1 MTRVAV
7 VTDATADL
15 PDELSTARRPLVVP
29 LSVAFGDEVSS
40 TDGSSADAARFYTRL
55 AAADVAP
62 MTSQPPPP
70 AFDEVYAACARDG
83 FERVVSVHCSAVLS
97 GTFAVARDAARR
109 APLPVEVIDSRLVG
123 GSLGLAVLA
132 AQRAADAG
140 AGAGVVIDEIA
151 RVRDTS
157 IGLIV
162 VDSLEY
168 LRRGGRLSAAQ
179 ATVGGAL
186 RVKPI
191 LRLHDGAIVVDER
204 VRTFSRALERLV
216 AIAAEQHRGTVDVAI
231 VHAMTEE
238 RATELERHASVQLR
252 VGDLWRATIG
262 PVVGTHVGPG
272 AVGIAVVPH
281 A

>member
-1 MTRVAV
+1 MTRIAV

-15 PDELSTARRPLVVP
+15 PDALVPELQPKVVA
-29 LSVAFGDEVSS
+29 LSVAFGDDVSS
-40 TDGSSADAARFYTRL
+40 TDGSDADAARFYDRL
-55 AAADVAP
+55 AHAEDP
-62 MTSQPPPP
+62 PTTSQPPPP

-83 FERVVSVHCSAVLS
+83 FDAVVSVHCSAVLS
-97 GTFAVARDAARR
+97 GTFAVAHEAARR

-132 AQRAADAG
+132 AQRAAGRGEDAET
-140 AGAGVVIDEIA
+140 VVGEVR
-151 RVRDTS
+151 RVRDTQV
-157 IGLIV
+157 GLLV
-162 VDSLEY
+162 VDSLDY

-191 LRLHDGAIVVDER
+191 LRLEEGAIVVQER
-204 VRTFSRALERLV
+204 VRTFNRALERIV
-216 AIAAEQHRGTVDVAI
+216 AIAAEYHRGPVDVAV
-231 VHAMTEE
+231 VHAMTQD

-252 VGDLWRATIG
+252 VGELWRATIG

-272 AVGIAVVPH
+272 AVGLAVVPR